1 MKEYILLMHNDVQDQ
16 NSADNSDNW
25 NNYLSTLRGSGQFE
39 GGSAIGNGLRYNKH
53 AAAEQNANTQIG
65 GFIRIRAEN
74 LQAAKQWL
82 AGNPVYE
89 AGGLVEIREVLKH

>member
-25 NNYLSTLRGSGQFE
+25 NNYLATLRGSGQFD
-39 GGSAIGNGLRYNKH
+39 GGSAIGNGQRYNKH
-53 AAAEQNANTQIG
+53 LADQRANTQIG
-65 GFIRIRAEN
+65 GFIRVRAEN